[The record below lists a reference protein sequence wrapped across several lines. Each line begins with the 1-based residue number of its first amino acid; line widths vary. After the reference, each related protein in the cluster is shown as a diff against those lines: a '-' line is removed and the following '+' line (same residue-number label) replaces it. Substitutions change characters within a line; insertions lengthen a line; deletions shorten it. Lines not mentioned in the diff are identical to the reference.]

1 MTLNDLTTNKLFVIM
16 HNEELGKIAEEE
28 RRLKELEQIAF

>member
-16 HNEELGKIAEEE
+16 HNEELSKIAEEE
-28 RRLKELEQIAF
+28 RKQKELE